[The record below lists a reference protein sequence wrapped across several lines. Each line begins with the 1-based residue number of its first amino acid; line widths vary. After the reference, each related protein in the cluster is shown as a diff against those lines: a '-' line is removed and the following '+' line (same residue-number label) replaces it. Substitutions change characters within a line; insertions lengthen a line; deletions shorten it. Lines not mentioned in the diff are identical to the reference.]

1 MAVKRTKTVSGGTKT
16 KTRSRVRKDGT
27 TVAKTKTKGN
37 GTKTK
42 RRTVS
47 GPSTT
52 KYSDAG
58 FAQYGDTFGAGERAV
73 GLSKKTTTK
82 SVKGREKAKSGG
94 AKKSAKISGTR
105 KRTTRTVSPLTTSY
119 GGRRGQFYMI
129 DGEGSGG
136 VPSKGKI
143 ESTTTT
149 TAAKRKN
156 MKQRGRDIPLP
167 KSK

>member
-1 MAVKRTKTVSGGTKT
+1 MPVKRTKSTSGGTKT

-27 TVAKTKTKGN
+27 TVTKTKTKSKAG
-37 GTKTK
+37 KTK

-52 KYSDAG
+52 TYSDAG
-58 FAQYGDTFGAGERAV
+58 IATYGDTRSAGKRSV

-105 KRTTRTVSPLTTSY
+105 KTTTRTVSPLMTSY
-119 GGRRGQFYMI
+119 GGRSGQFYMI
-129 DGEGSGG
+129 DGKGTGG
-136 VPSKGKI
+136 VISKGKT
-143 ESTTTT
+143 ERTTRTT
-149 TAAKRKN
+149 PAARKN